1 MIKYWKITVLAIA
14 LLLPSLT
21 AHGQEEPCKLVIE
34 DRLAQLKVTA
44 NNIKRVSIKPKEE
57 LTSTGAET
65 VGVDAWVRLESC
77 NGALVIEMTQACE
90 ILETYLNGDCVFPEK
105 RKF

>member
-1 MIKYWKITVLAIA
+1 MGTPMIKYWKITVLAVA

-44 NNIKRVSIKPKEE
+44 NNM
-57 LTSTGAET
+57 
-65 VGVDAWVRLESC
+65 VRLESC